1 MRYYIKF
8 AIVLGALIVC
18 GLLLFK
24 LINYTTKNVTSED
37 FRVPIERINKAYD
50 APLP

>member
-1 MRYYIKF
+1 MKYYFKIV
-8 AIVLGALIVC
+8 IVLGAVIVA